1 MECRIFLFFGKQNNY
16 KVRKENTRFER
27 MMPILSYVPFP
38 LFPIVEALAWR
49 IARYI
54 YPTRLY

>member
-27 MMPILSYVPFP
+27 MMPI
-38 LFPIVEALAWR
+38 
-49 IARYI
+49 
-54 YPTRLY
+54 